1 MDVENFYTVAQN
13 LYQSNTE
20 KDEAINRTVVGRTY
34 YAVYLATRD
43 WMNQRFATELA
54 ETESKNSHEKYTEC
68 LFSLQRKHID
78 LTLSKF
84 ARELKTLKAQ
94 RHFADYEFA
103 PQDTQ
108 THVSTQV
115 TLLQGQKLLKD
126 LEVLKAKYP

>member
-1 MDVENFYTVAQN
+1 MNVENFYTVAQN
-13 LYQSNTE
+13 LYQANTE

-34 YAVYLATRD
+34 YAVYLSTRD

-54 ETESKNSHEKYTEC
+54 ETEGRSHEKYTNC
-68 LFSLQRKHID
+68 LKALQRKYID
-78 LTLSKF
+78 LSLSKF
-84 ARELKTLKAQ
+84 ARELEHLKDE
-94 RHFADYEFA
+94 RHFADYEFD

-126 LEVLKAKYP
+126 LAVLKAKYP